1 MHYDRFTR
9 LLHILLALGITV
21 QMAVSLGM
29 THPKPGRA
37 GDILYDVHELL
48 GAALL
53 GVLVLHWLWSMT
65 RSGQVGIGRLFPWFS
80 ITRINDLKTDIGRY
94 RKALGHGRLPE
105 SDESSALA
113 GAFEGLGLI
122 VGTALAVSGTLI
134 LVYAVEGQRMTGWL
148 HDIKEIHEIL
158 GPLMWGYLGVHAAA
172 GFAHQLS
179 GHGSLSAMMSIWRR
193 T

>member
-9 LLHILLALGITV
+9 FLHILLALGITV
-21 QMAVSLGM
+21 QMTASLGM

-37 GDILYDVHELL
+37 GDALYEIHELL

-53 GVLVLHWLWSMT
+53 GVLVLHWLWSLT
-65 RSGQVGIGRLFPWFS
+65 RNGQVGIGRLFPWFS
-80 ITRINDLKTDIGRY
+80 RTRLNDLKTDMGRY
-94 RKALGHGRLPE
+94 REALGRGRLPDANE
-105 SDESSALA
+105 PSALA

-134 LVYAVEGQRMTGWL
+134 LLYAVEGQRMTGWL
-148 HDIKEIHEIL
+148 HDVKEIHETL

-172 GFAHQLS
+172 GIVHQLS
-179 GHGSLSAMMSIWRR
+179 GHGSLTAMASIWRR
-193 T
+193 A